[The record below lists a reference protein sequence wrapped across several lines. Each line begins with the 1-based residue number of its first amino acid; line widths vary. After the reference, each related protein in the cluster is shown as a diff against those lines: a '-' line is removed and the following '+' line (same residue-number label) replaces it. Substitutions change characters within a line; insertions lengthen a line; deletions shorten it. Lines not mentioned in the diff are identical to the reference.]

1 MKRATIVLLLFIVS
15 IIQTK
20 AQAYKPGQKA
30 EGGIVVPANKKS
42 GLVIA
47 EKGLGLMSWDEGKK
61 ACEDLVLNGYGDWRL
76 PSIKE
81 LGLIYYQFYVKG
93 IGGFPTEY
101 YWSKAEN
108 KGIRQL
114 AWCFDFKNGQ
124 EYNSHSKTNAKYI
137 LPVRSY

>member
-1 MKRATIVLLLFIVS
+1 MKRVTLLSLLFVVFAS
-15 IIQTK
+15 QPNAQTYE
-20 AQAYKPGQKA
+20 AGQKV
-30 EGGIVVPANKKS
+30 EGGIVFPSNKKS

-47 EKGLGLMSWDEGKK
+47 EKGLGLMSWNEGKK
-61 ACEDLVLNGYGDWRL
+61 ACEDLVLNGYDNWRL
-76 PSIKE
+76 PSLKE
-81 LGLIYYQFYVKG
+81 LGIIFYQFYVKG

-114 AWCFDFKNGQ
+114 AWCFDFKDGQ
-124 EYNSHSKTNAKYI
+124 EYNSHPKTNTKYI